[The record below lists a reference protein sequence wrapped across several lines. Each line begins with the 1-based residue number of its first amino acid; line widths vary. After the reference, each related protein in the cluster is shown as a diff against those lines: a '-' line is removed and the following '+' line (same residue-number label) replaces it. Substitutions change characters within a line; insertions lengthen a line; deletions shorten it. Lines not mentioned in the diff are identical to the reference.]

1 MSSLDPVGDA
11 QRMRASDADR
21 ERVAEL
27 LREAYVEG
35 RLSPV
40 EHEERLAG
48 VYRAT
53 TYGELAPLVADLPVP
68 PGTLAVPP
76 PAQVVPTAA
85 PGARGTVVV
94 DPSRAGQGQGTAVAI
109 MSGVERKGR
118 WVVPPTVTAVAVMG
132 GIELDLTDAILTAT
146 STTITVF
153 CLMGGIELT
162 VPEGIDVRVDV
173 FALLGG
179 HSGPTTTPPPG
190 APVLRVT
197 GLVVM
202 GGVDVKA
209 PRGPSAEERRRL
221 EG

>member
-85 PGARGTVVV
+85 PGARGAVVV
-94 DPSRAGQGQGTAVAI
+94 DPSRAGQGQGAAVAI
-109 MSGVERKGR
+109 LSGVERKGR

-146 STTITVF
+146 STTITVI
-153 CLMGGIELT
+153 CSWVASSSRSPRASTCGSTSSHCSVVTRG
-162 VPEGIDVRVDV
+162 RR
-173 FALLGG
+173 
-179 HSGPTTTPPPG
+179 PP
-190 APVLRVT
+190 R
-197 GLVVM
+197 
-202 GGVDVKA
+202 
-209 PRGPSAEERRRL
+209 PRARPCCA
-221 EG
+221 